1 MARRNPLEETKKRY
15 FKNLK
20 FIKIYSWLFYHDC
33 IKCGDEFCREQMY
46 KCEERSICLNDHL
59 NYYYGCTHCFANEN
73 EFRQY
78 LEDNRKILKEKD
90 FETYNDR
97 LIR

>member
-1 MARRNPLEETKKRY
+1 MARRNPLGKTKKRY

-20 FIKIYSWLFYHDC
+20 FIKIYPWLSFHEC
-33 IKCGDEFCREQMY
+33 IKCGDEFCREPMY
-46 KCEERSICLNDHL
+46 ECKEISICLPDQLYH
-59 NYYYGCTHCFANEN
+59 YYGCTHCFSNKS
-73 EFRQY
+73 EFQQY
-78 LEDNRKILKEKD
+78 LEDKKIILKEEN